1 MTVRV
6 KVWFPHNIDIG
17 HAALEV
23 DGGRPAG
30 TMYFSRWPGESMSSL
45 LFGAGDVHKFETDV
59 SDEHGRQPSVV
70 SLTKLNE
77 TNIKSAMKVVN
88 GINVYSFFAAN
99 CAQQVGWCLRQG
111 LGVGGGVVDF
121 AFSRAAPQ
129 LRDALILT
137 PWNLYAYAQSLRPV
151 YG

>member
-6 KVWFPHNIDIG
+6 KVWFPHGGDIG

-23 DGGRPAG
+23 DGGSPPG
-30 TMYFSRWPGESMSSL
+30 KMYLSRWPGSIASI
-45 LFGAGDVHKFETDV
+45 FVIGAGDIHKFETDM
-59 SDEHGRQPSVV
+59 SDEHGQEPSVV

-77 TNIKSAMKVVN
+77 TNIKTAMKVADK
-88 GINVYSFFAAN
+88 ISVYSFYAAN

-111 LGVGGGVVDF
+111 LGVGGGIVDF
-121 AFSRAAPQ
+121 AFARAAPQ